1 MQISGHSLKR
11 QLLDLKGI
19 VNGED
24 QDSRMTSRLQEAD
37 EDELNDRWPT
47 ARESDTFEQFPIASR
62 RQGAPLI
69 EKNK

>member
-47 ARESDTFEQFPIASR
+47 ARESDTFDD
-62 RQGAPLI
+62 
-69 EKNK
+69 